1 LVAGT
6 ESRAEDAS
14 DSASRIAQ
22 ELARFLPPQRR
33 ANRQAA
39 AAKKEI
45 ATCLKQAKLALTS
58 FKAGPKSEAAGR
70 NLLATAQSELEG
82 AQLALELLDG
92 LAEQTETNARDA
104 AVQLDGDDEFEG
116 LAAAI
121 QGAKQ
126 QIEVLAS
133 RADAL
138 PLDQRKRARAEVAR
152 VKRELPKLN
161 AGLVKARKLERD
173 LAALV
178 AKPASLSDKS
188 EVSKA
193 LAEVAALSKR
203 ATSACDLRS
212 AD

>member
-1 LVAGT
+1 M
-6 ESRAEDAS
+6 
-14 DSASRIAQ
+14 
-22 ELARFLPPQRR
+22 
-33 ANRQAA
+33 
-39 AAKKEI
+39 
-45 ATCLKQAKLALTS
+45 
-58 FKAGPKSEAAGR
+58 
-70 NLLATAQSELEG
+70 
-82 AQLALELLDG
+82 ELLDG

-121 QGAKQ
+121 HGAKQ

-138 PLDQRKRARAEVAR
+138 PLDQRERARAEVMR

-161 AGLVKARKLERD
+161 AGLVKARKLERS

-178 AKPASLSDKS
+178 AQPAPLSDKS

-212 AD
+212 VD